1 MKASRIPTATL
12 VEIRGGECA
21 HFFWPPPPRPSPPLS
36 PLLAKKQN
44 NGEGLVFLSVESKP
58 TSTLCQE
65 SGPRARWSRAPGDH
79 RDKKTGET
87 DNIHGLRF
95 WSPFY
100 HTICAIQFVPLT
112 PRRRGLI
119 RVIRPL
125 HLLHARCALAEALS
139 NRARRSRL
147 TPQGTET
154 SRCAVGSDLAAFERG
169 VLASQPLI
177 ASRAAVCF

>member
-1 MKASRIPTATL
+1 MCP
-12 VEIRGGECA
+12 
-21 HFFWPPPPRPSPPLS
+21 F
-36 PLLAKKQN
+36 LLAASTPSLPSSLTLWLQKNKIMGKVLSSYRLRVNQLQLYFKS
-44 NGEGLVFLSVESKP
+44 LVLAP
-58 TSTLCQE
+58 AGHGHQE
-65 SGPRARWSRAPGDH
+65 IT
-79 RDKKTGET
+79 RDKTGET

-112 PRRRGLI
+112 PRRPGLI
-119 RVIRPL
+119 GLIRPL

>member
-21 HFFWPPPPRPSPPLS
+21 HFFWPPPPRPSPLS
-36 PLLAKKQN
+36 PSPALVANKIIGKASYRLRINKLELN
-44 NGEGLVFLSVESKP
+44 LTGLW
-58 TSTLCQE
+58 QE

-79 RDKKTGET
+79 KTGET

-112 PRRRGLI
+112 PRRPGLI
-119 RVIRPL
+119 GLIRPL

-154 SRCAVGSDLAAFERG
+154 SRCAVGQDLAAFERG
-169 VLASQPLI
+169 FLVSQPHI

>member
-1 MKASRIPTATL
+1 MCP
-12 VEIRGGECA
+12 
-21 HFFWPPPPRPSPPLS
+21 F
-36 PLLAKKQN
+36 LLAASTPSLPSLTLSTRVSLPTNKIF
-44 NGEGLVFLSVESKP
+44 NGEGFPKASYRLRINKLELNL
-58 TSTLCQE
+58 TGLWQE

-79 RDKKTGET
+79 KTGET

>member
-1 MKASRIPTATL
+1 MCP
-12 VEIRGGECA
+12 
-21 HFFWPPPPRPSPPLS
+21 F
-36 PLLAKKQN
+36 LLAASTPSLPSSLTLWLPKNKIMGKVLSSYRLRVNQLQLYVKS
-44 NGEGLVFLSVESKP
+44 LVL
-58 TSTLCQE
+58 
-65 SGPRARWSRAPGDH
+65 APAGH
-79 RDKKTGET
+79 GET

-112 PRRRGLI
+112 PRRPGLI
-119 RVIRPL
+119 GLIRPL

>member
-1 MKASRIPTATL
+1 MSVPISSGRLHP
-12 VEIRGGECA
+12 V
-21 HFFWPPPPRPSPPLS
+21 PPLLS
-36 PLLAKKQN
+36 HPLVAKKQN

-58 TSTLCQE
+58 TSTLCQQP
-65 SGPRARWSRAPGDH
+65 GPRARWSRAPGDH